1 MLKTAKAFCC
11 LKDGGHLVPAK
22 ILIRSMVE
30 TTLYAA
36 AIANDTNWIWRK
48 AFSEWRE
55 EGKLIP
61 MGDLAAKSQH
71 SDLLEQMK
79 RNFQKAI
86 PGIALGEGKWSAWD
100 AANDAKLG
108 AVYQGFYRSYCQYT
122 HGTLRAMVGNYD
134 EITENADLR
143 VVCLLVAK
151 LLELFVEIGV
161 EPPDGWMIA
170 QAELARLFGKV
181 P

>member
-1 MLKTAKAFCC
+1 
-11 LKDGGHLVPAK
+11 
-22 ILIRSMVE
+22 MVE

-36 AIANDTNWIWRK
+36 AIVNDQNWIWRK
-48 AFSEWRE
+48 AYSEWLE

-61 MGDLAAKSQH
+61 AEDLAAKSQH
-71 SDLLEQMK
+71 ADLLERMK
-79 RNFQKAI
+79 RNFQAAF
-86 PGIALGEGKWSAWD
+86 PGMALEEKKGSAWD

-134 EITENADLR
+134 EVTENADIR

-161 EPPDGWMIA
+161 EPPDDWKIA
-170 QAELARLFGKV
+170 QVELARLFGKV